1 MARCFERL
9 YKRRMVR
16 LYNEKIM
23 KIYYRRNNCRVCNS
37 TNLTKVLDLNKTP
50 LANAFVSKENLKKK
64 EKTFPLSVYFCNNCS
79 LVQIP
84 DVVNPEILF
93 SDYYFITASSSPL
106 IDHFKK
112 YIKSKSDLVI
122 DIGGNDA
129 TLLNE
134 LKNDCKVLNIE
145 PAKNIAEISKKRG
158 IETINQFFS
167 KKVAKGI
174 IKKYGHATVV
184 TANNIIAHTDT
195 VRELFEGVGDIIGD
209 KGVFIFEAHWV
220 KNLLVEGCFDQIY
233 HEHLCY
239 YSLHAI
245 KYLANSVGLSIFDVK
260 TVPTQG
266 QSLRV
271 YVAKNKKPLPSV
283 SKFIKIEQKN
293 GLHEVKTFADFSKN
307 VIKNKA
313 NTVKLLND
321 LKSKNKKIVGYGAP
335 AKGTTLLNFYE
346 VGPKI
351 IDYIIDTTPIKQG
364 LYVPGVHIPI
374 YHPEKL
380 YQSKP
385 DYILLLAWNYA
396 DTILE
401 KEKDLREMGVKFII
415 PVPEVKI
422 V

>member
-1 MARCFERL
+1 M
-9 YKRRMVR
+9 
-16 LYNEKIM
+16 
-23 KIYYRRNNCRVCNS
+23 
-37 TNLTKVLDLNKTP
+37 
-50 LANAFVSKENLKKK
+50 
-64 EKTFPLSVYFCNNCS
+64 
-79 LVQIP
+79 
-84 DVVNPEILF
+84 
-93 SDYYFITASSSPL
+93 
-106 IDHFKK
+106 
-112 YIKSKSDLVI
+112 
-122 DIGGNDA
+122 
-129 TLLNE
+129 
-134 LKNDCKVLNIE
+134 
-145 PAKNIAEISKKRG
+145 
-158 IETINQFFS
+158 
-167 KKVAKGI
+167 
-174 IKKYGHATVV
+174 V

>member
-1 MARCFERL
+1 M
-9 YKRRMVR
+9 
-16 LYNEKIM
+16 
-23 KIYYRRNNCRVCNS
+23 
-37 TNLTKVLDLNKTP
+37 
-50 LANAFVSKENLKKK
+50 
-64 EKTFPLSVYFCNNCS
+64 
-79 LVQIP
+79 
-84 DVVNPEILF
+84 
-93 SDYYFITASSSPL
+93 
-106 IDHFKK
+106 
-112 YIKSKSDLVI
+112 
-122 DIGGNDA
+122 
-129 TLLNE
+129 
-134 LKNDCKVLNIE
+134 LNIE